1 MTSTTFSPATMTTE
15 VWYLLFD
22 DKRKLLFSPSK
33 IKVKVND
40 IYDLKKAIKEEAFL
54 YLNTVQA
61 PHLIAWRCNELLLST
76 QEDDELQKHL
86 LKIDFLNK
94 EQVVKLAS
102 EADLA
107 DLQLGK
113 KEIVLVQIPGVI
125 NELLMHIFLSS
136 YPQVHFLDLHS
147 KKRKFEEEETYSSK
161 FIKGENCI
169 FLTA

>member
-1 MTSTTFSPATMTTE
+1 VTLTVFSPATMTTE
-15 VWYLLFD
+15 VWYLLFN
-22 DKRKLLFSPSK
+22 KKKKLLFSPSK
-33 IKVKVND
+33 VKVKGN
-40 IYDLKKAIKEEAFL
+40 IYELKKAIKEETL
-54 YLNTVQA
+54 LHLNTVQA
-61 PHLIAWRCNELLLST
+61 PGLIVWRCNEPLLST
-76 QEDDELQKHL
+76 QEDDELQEHL

-107 DLQLGK
+107 GLQLGK
-113 KEIVLVQIPGVI
+113 KEIVLVQIPGAI
-125 NELLMHIFLSS
+125 NILLMHIFLSS
-136 YPQVHFLDLHS
+136 YPQVHSLDLHS

>member
-1 MTSTTFSPATMTTE
+1 MTTE
-15 VWYLLFD
+15 VWYLLFN
-22 DKRKLLFSPSK
+22 KKKKLLFSPSK
-33 IKVKVND
+33 VKVKGNN
-40 IYDLKKAIKEEAFL
+40 IYELKKAIKEETL
-54 YLNTVQA
+54 LHLNTVQA
-61 PHLIAWRCNELLLST
+61 PGLIAWRCNEPLLST

-113 KEIVLVQIPGVI
+113 KEIVLVQIPGAI
-125 NELLMHIFLSS
+125 NILLIHIFLSS

-147 KKRKFEEEETYSSK
+147 KKRKFEEEGTYSSK

>member
-1 MTSTTFSPATMTTE
+1 VTSTTFSPATMTTE

-76 QEDDELQKHL
+76 QEDDELQEHL
-86 LKIDFLNK
+86 LEIDFLNK

-102 EADLA
+102 GADLA

-113 KEIVLVQIPGVI
+113 KEIVLVQVPGAI
-125 NELLMHIFLSS
+125 TNNPSF
-136 YPQVHFLDLHS
+136 YPLIHLLDLHPE
-147 KKRKFEEEETYSSK
+147 KRKFEEEGSYLSK
-161 FIKGENCI
+161 FLKGENCI
-169 FLTA
+169 LLLHDQAR